1 MDAGYPVDKATSMKA
16 ALEAVGREPPDVVLA
31 SARLDRKAGLN
42 VLRRLK
48 ETAPETE
55 VIVMV
60 DTDSRAT
67 MSYLSAGASDILPEN
82 SDKIHL
88 LLVLERAFSRIQ
100 SRSQDASRLRSGVD
114 AMFQERLGEAL
125 ESERFIAVNQVLD
138 NISLFIERISEEV
151 EGGVKYF
158 DQMPYLVSV
167 HDRSLIIVSANAA
180 YRKLLGNKIGNNSWE
195 VYQER
200 WASADECPVGLTF
213 RSEQVGEVKAVI
225 KYRSGLRV
233 PVIVHTAPI
242 YNNDGEIELVLEV
255 AAGVRDVRRLK
266 TELQQTQQR
275 YQQLFDAVPVISPC

>member
-55 VIVMV
+55 VIVLV

-100 SRSQDASRLRSGVD
+100 SRRQDASRLRSGVD